1 MWLSKMMIN
10 WQKIYHYTLMLRTG
24 ANGGGGVLPSFHDIA
39 YKTFENLYCCYS
51 FEQECIIGIY
61 IISVPVRCVIYHIL

>member
-24 ANGGGGVLPSFHDIA
+24 RNDGIWFCVVPSFHDIA

-51 FEQECIIGIY
+51 FEQEY
-61 IISVPVRCVIYHIL
+61 NRYMYY